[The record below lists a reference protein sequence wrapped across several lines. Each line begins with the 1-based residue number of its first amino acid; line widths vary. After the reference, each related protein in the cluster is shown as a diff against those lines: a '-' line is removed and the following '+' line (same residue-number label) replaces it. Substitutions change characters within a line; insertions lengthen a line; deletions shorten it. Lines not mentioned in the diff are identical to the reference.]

1 LADKSLTKVAA
12 VALAVVLATGVSA
25 ATTST
30 AKTKK
35 ATHSSSH
42 ARRGKH
48 SRHSG
53 RTRGQQAIE
62 PDRVREIQAALIR
75 EHYMTGDTSG
85 VLDERTQKALKRY
98 QADNGWQSKRVPDSR
113 AIIKLGLGPSRSDLI
128 NPDTAALGLT
138 TAAKGGAQD

>member
-1 LADKSLTKVAA
+1 MADKSLTKVAV

-30 AKTKK
+30 ANTKK
-35 ATHSSSH
+35 ATHSSG
-42 ARRGKH
+42 R
-48 SRHSG
+48 SRHAKHFRRAGHS
-53 RTRGQQAIE
+53 RGQQAIE
-62 PDRVREIQAALIR
+62 PDRIREIQAALIR
-75 EHYMTGDTSG
+75 EHYLTGDASG
-85 VLDERTQKALKRY
+85 VLDERTQKALKHY